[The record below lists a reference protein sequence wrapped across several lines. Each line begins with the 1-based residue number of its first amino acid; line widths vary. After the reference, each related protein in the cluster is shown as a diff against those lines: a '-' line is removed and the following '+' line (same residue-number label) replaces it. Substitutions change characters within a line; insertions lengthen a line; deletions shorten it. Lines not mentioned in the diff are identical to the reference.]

1 MYAVLASSWNLL
13 AGYTGYISLAHAAFF
28 GIGAYSLALWTGPN
42 TASLAGYGP
51 LLLTIPI
58 GLAVGVAAL
67 PIGWV
72 ILRTRHVTFA
82 IVTITLLFMV
92 QTLAFNLTGLTGGSQ
107 GLAVAAPPFP
117 ASWFERPFYW
127 AMLILLAL
135 CVVIFE
141 AVRRSRLGLS
151 LTALREDE
159 EKARGLG
166 VPTQPL
172 KIGAFAVSV
181 AITAMAGGV
190 WAYYLTF
197 IEPQYAID
205 PLAHGRHRAD
215 RVPRRQGHPVGADDR
230 RAHRGSRAAVLR
242 VPSRRERPVPG
253 LVRGDLPG
261 RDPAAAARRRPVAR
275 RVDQG
280 PPGQGSRRV
289 RDRTRPAA
297 ARTRRSDPMSET
309 PAGPQAPHPPLLDV
323 RRLHRSFGGVQAV
336 NDCSIAVAPHTITG
350 LIGPNGSGKTTAFN
364 IITGYLAATS
374 GEVRFDGTRHPRPD
388 PRRMYLAGLTRTFQQ
403 ARVFPELT
411 VLENLVVAARRDARA
426 LFGRRVTDRDREQAM
441 DMLGEF
447 NLAEHAAKKASALS
461 YGQRKLL
468 EFAAALIA
476 DPRLVMLD
484 EPTAGVNPVMIET
497 MERHIRDRH
506 ERGVTFLIVEHD
518 MNFVMRV
525 CDPIIVL
532 NQGAP
537 IVVGPPAQVQTDPRV
552 LEAYLGD

>member
-1 MYAVLASSWNLL
+1 MKRLAPRADSWLARVVIPLALLACVPFVMTTSWLLNLAVLGLMYAVLASSWNLL

-42 TASLAGYGP
+42 TASLGGYGP

-82 IVTITLLFMV
+82 IVSITLLFMV

-127 AMLILLAL
+127 AMLILLAV

-205 PLAHGRHRAD
+205 PLLMVGTALTAFLGGKGTLWGPTIGALIV
-215 RVPRRQGHPVGADDR
+215 VPAQQYFAFRLGASDLYLVSY
-230 RAHRGSRAAVLR
+230 AAIFLVVILLLPRGV
-242 VPSRRERPVPG
+242 VPSLG
-253 LVRGDLPG
+253 GFIRGRQARASVATATAP
-261 RDPAAAARRRPVAR
+261 DPQQPAPAGAAR
-275 RVDQG
+275 
-280 PPGQGSRRV
+280 
-289 RDRTRPAA
+289 
-297 ARTRRSDPMSET
+297 
-309 PAGPQAPHPPLLDV
+309 
-323 RRLHRSFGGVQAV
+323 
-336 NDCSIAVAPHTITG
+336 
-350 LIGPNGSGKTTAFN
+350 
-364 IITGYLAATS
+364 
-374 GEVRFDGTRHPRPD
+374 
-388 PRRMYLAGLTRTFQQ
+388 
-403 ARVFPELT
+403 
-411 VLENLVVAARRDARA
+411 
-426 LFGRRVTDRDREQAM
+426 
-441 DMLGEF
+441 
-447 NLAEHAAKKASALS
+447 
-461 YGQRKLL
+461 
-468 EFAAALIA
+468 
-476 DPRLVMLD
+476 
-484 EPTAGVNPVMIET
+484 
-497 MERHIRDRH
+497 
-506 ERGVTFLIVEHD
+506 
-518 MNFVMRV
+518 
-525 CDPIIVL
+525 
-532 NQGAP
+532 
-537 IVVGPPAQVQTDPRV
+537 
-552 LEAYLGD
+552 

>member
-1 MYAVLASSWNLL
+1 MTTSWLLNLAVLGLMYAVLASSWNLL

-42 TASLAGYGP
+42 TTSLGGYGP

-82 IVTITLLFMV
+82 IVSITLLFMV

-127 AMLILLAL
+127 AMLVLLAV

-141 AVRRSRLGLS
+141 TVRRSRLGLS

-205 PLAHGRHRAD
+205 PLLMVGTALTAFLGGKGTLWGPTIGALIV
-215 RVPRRQGHPVGADDR
+215 VPAQQYFAFRLGASDLYLVSY
-230 RAHRGSRAAVLR
+230 AAIFLVVILVLPRGV
-242 VPSRRERPVPG
+242 VPSLGEWI
-253 LVRGDLPG
+253 RGRQARASAASATAP
-261 RDPAAAARRRPVAR
+261 DPQQPAPAGAAR
-275 RVDQG
+275 
-280 PPGQGSRRV
+280 
-289 RDRTRPAA
+289 
-297 ARTRRSDPMSET
+297 
-309 PAGPQAPHPPLLDV
+309 
-323 RRLHRSFGGVQAV
+323 
-336 NDCSIAVAPHTITG
+336 
-350 LIGPNGSGKTTAFN
+350 
-364 IITGYLAATS
+364 
-374 GEVRFDGTRHPRPD
+374 
-388 PRRMYLAGLTRTFQQ
+388 
-403 ARVFPELT
+403 
-411 VLENLVVAARRDARA
+411 
-426 LFGRRVTDRDREQAM
+426 
-441 DMLGEF
+441 
-447 NLAEHAAKKASALS
+447 
-461 YGQRKLL
+461 
-468 EFAAALIA
+468 
-476 DPRLVMLD
+476 
-484 EPTAGVNPVMIET
+484 
-497 MERHIRDRH
+497 
-506 ERGVTFLIVEHD
+506 
-518 MNFVMRV
+518 
-525 CDPIIVL
+525 
-532 NQGAP
+532 
-537 IVVGPPAQVQTDPRV
+537 
-552 LEAYLGD
+552 